1 MLLGSN
7 IMTYDVDF
15 NLEKFLALQEIA
27 RLSEEAD
34 ARGEEFEPP
43 MLRFEKRVELLN
55 QMHNQRRMEQDEA
68 LLRDTA

>member
-1 MLLGSN
+1 M
-7 IMTYDVDF
+7 DF

-43 MLRFEKRVELLN
+43 MLRFEKRVEMLN

>member
-1 MLLGSN
+1 
-7 IMTYDVDF
+7 VDF
-15 NLEKFLALQEIA
+15 NLEEFSALQEIA

-43 MLRFEKRVELLN
+43 MLHFEKRVEMLN

>member
-7 IMTYDVDF
+7 NITYDVDF
-15 NLEKFLALQEIA
+15 NLEEFSALQEIA
-27 RLSEEAD
+27 LLSEEAD

-43 MLRFEKRVELLN
+43 MLRFEKRVEMLN

>member
-1 MLLGSN
+1 M
-7 IMTYDVDF
+7 
-15 NLEKFLALQEIA
+15 ALQEIA